1 MATIDNRLIYEQ
13 YANRIITEAPDTRA
27 PIPEPTAEPTDPYAK
42 ADPKMDVNLM
52 APESQID
59 MSGKIYTIGDDW
71 QPGAEDINLK
81 DEGGTPTAFKAADIN
96 SQLQNGDAIATNV
109 VPIASD
115 KTAAPS
121 APGTPASAGGTGDMD
136 KASQDAWDNAPVRKL
151 GHDILNK
158 GQTGAKTLPGQK
170 LQQAI
175 FNVGRAAIGSPDV
188 EVRGGSVYGQDGQG
202 GAAFGQKAQTGNTEY
217 DKRLNK
223 SYTHKSRY

>member
-13 YANRIITEAPDTRA
+13 YTNRIITEAPS
-27 PIPEPTAEPTDPYAK
+27 EDPYAA
-42 ADPKMDVNLM
+42 ADPKLDVNLM
-52 APESQID
+52 APGSLID
-59 MSGKIYTIGDDW
+59 IGGKVYTIGDDW
-71 QPGAEDINLK
+71 QPGTEDINLK
-81 DEGGTPTAFKAADIN
+81 DEGGTPTAFKSVDIN
-96 SQLQNGDAIATNV
+96 SQLQSGDAIATNV

-121 APGTPASAGGTGDMD
+121 APGVPASAGGTGDMD
-136 KASQDAWDNAPVRKL
+136 KASQDAWDKAPVRKL
-151 GHDILNK
+151 GHDILNR
-158 GQTGAKTLPGQK
+158 GQTGAKSLPGER

-175 FNVGRAAIGSPDV
+175 FNVGRGALGSPDV

-202 GAAFGQKAQTGNTEY
+202 GAAFGQKAHTGNTEY